1 MLKYALEQ
9 TLRLRFVFPVIL
21 LAAGAL
27 LLVSE
32 ISYDRASRAV
42 QSTGQHVQGR
52 LDMQRV
58 LQLITDAE
66 TAQRGYVLT
75 GNDDF
80 LAPYRAAIEAL
91 PGVREAVLSYLAQA
105 GQETELRALSRLIEI
120 KLSEVQ
126 TTVALRQSG
135 SEDASRTLVQS
146 GIGKEQMEELRL
158 LMDGLMA
165 RAGAVAEASG
175 ATTLRTLLLNRIGV
189 ATLMLLSVLGLTVYL
204 RQARALDEARETRQR
219 QLQGERERLEAEVAQ
234 RTRELRELARHLQTA
249 REDERGHLARE
260 LHDEMGALLTSAKLE
275 VARLRAK
282 TGSQPGVAERLANL
296 TQFLN
301 DGIALKRRIIEDLRP
316 SSLDNLGLQTALEIL
331 CREMAERLAI
341 PIKQE
346 IAPLRL
352 VATADLTVYRF
363 VQEALTNVGK
373 YARARQVWVCLAL
386 SEQAVTVQVQDDGVG
401 FDLAASMVGHH
412 GLAGMRFRVESLGG
426 QMVVQT
432 TPGQGTS
439 VRAEWPLAVLAQT

>member
-1 MLKYALEQ
+1 MLKFALEHA
-9 TLRLRFVFPVIL
+9 LRLRFAFPVIL

-42 QSTGQHVQGR
+42 QSTGQHVHGR
-52 LDMQRV
+52 LDMQRL
-58 LQLITDAE
+58 LQLMTDAE

-80 LAPYRAAIEAL
+80 LAPYTAAIEAL
-91 PGVREAVLSYLAQA
+91 PMVREAVLSYLALA
-105 GQETELRALSRLIEI
+105 GQEAEVRALSRLIEI

-158 LMDGLMA
+158 LMDGLLA
-165 RAGAVAEASG
+165 RAGAVAEASD
-175 ATTLRTLLLNRIGV
+175 AATLRTLLFNRIGV
-189 ATLMLLSVLGLTVYL
+189 ATLMLLSVLGLMVYL
-204 RQARALDEARETRQR
+204 RQARALDEAGETRR
-219 QLQGERERLEAEVAQ
+219 RLLQGERERLEAEVAQ
-234 RTRELRELARHLQTA
+234 RTRDLRDLARHLQTA

-282 TGSQPGVAERLANL
+282 TGAQPDIVERLANL

-341 PIKQE
+341 SINQE

-363 VQEALTNVGK
+363 VQEALTNIGK
-373 YARARQVWVCLAL
+373 YARARQVRVCLAL
-386 SEQAVTVQVQDDGVG
+386 SEQAVTVQVQDDGAG

-426 QMVVQT
+426 RMEVQT
-432 TPGQGTS
+432 SPGQGTS
-439 VRAEWPLAVLAQT
+439 LRAEWPLAVLAQT

>member
-9 TLRLRFVFPVIL
+9 TLRLRFVFPAIL

-32 ISYDRASRAV
+32 MSYDRASQAV
-42 QSTGQHVQGR
+42 QSTGRHVQGR

-91 PGVREAVLSYLAQA
+91 PGVREAVLNYLAQA
-105 GQETELRALSRLIEI
+105 GQQAEVRALSRLIEI

-135 SEDASRTLVQS
+135 SEEASRTLVQS

-158 LMDGLMA
+158 LMDGLLA

-189 ATLMLLSVLGLTVYL
+189 ATLLLLSVLGLTVYL

-282 TGSQPGVAERLANL
+282 VGAQPDIAERLASL

-316 SSLDNLGLQTALEIL
+316 SSLDNLGLQAALEIL

-341 PIKQE
+341 PISQQ

-352 VATADLTVYRF
+352 VASADLTVFRF

-373 YARARQVWVCLAL
+373 YARAHQVRVCLAQ

-432 TPGQGTS
+432 TPGQGTC
-439 VRAEWPLAVLAQT
+439 VRAEWPLAVLAPT

>member
-1 MLKYALEQ
+1 MLKYALEH
-9 TLRLRFVFPVIL
+9 TLRLRFVFPAIL

-32 ISYDRASRAV
+32 MSYDRASQAV
-42 QSTGQHVQGR
+42 QSTGRHVQGR

-80 LAPYRAAIEAL
+80 LAPYRAAMEAL
-91 PGVREAVLSYLAQA
+91 PGVREAVLSYLATA
-105 GQETELRALSRLIEI
+105 GQEAEVRALSRLIEI

-135 SEDASRTLVQS
+135 SEEASRTLVQS
-146 GIGKEQMEELRL
+146 GIGKEQMEELRF
-158 LMDGLMA
+158 LMDGLLA

-175 ATTLRTLLLNRIGV
+175 AATLRTLLLNRIGV
-189 ATLMLLSVLGLTVYL
+189 ATLMLLSVLGLMVYL

-234 RTRELRELARHLQTA
+234 RTCELRELARHLQTA

-282 TGSQPGVAERLANL
+282 TGAQPDIAERLTNL

-341 PIKQE
+341 PISQE
-346 IAPLRL
+346 IAALRL

-373 YARARQVWVCLAL
+373 YARARQVRVCLAR

-426 QMVVQT
+426 RMVVQT
-432 TPGQGTS
+432 TPGEGTR
-439 VRAEWPLAVLAQT
+439 VCAEWPLTVLAST